1 MCRFI
6 IKMATQSSMN
16 LRTLIEKENRFNGTN
31 FSDWYRN
38 LRIVLKSERKLHVI
52 DQPVPAVPA
61 EEATQ
66 AERDAYA
73 KYLEDADDVQCL
85 LLAAMTSDLQKQHEQ
100 QDARSIIQNLKELFQ
115 KRARHERYEEESGI
129 G

>member
-38 LRIVLKSERKLHVI
+38 LRIVLKSERKLRVI
-52 DQPVPAVPA
+52 DQPVPAVPT
-61 EEATQ
+61 EEATE

-85 LLAAMTSDLQKQHEQ
+85 LLAAMTSDLQEQHEQ
-100 QDARSIIQNLKELFQ
+100 LDARSIIQNLNELFQ
-115 KRARHERYEEESGI
+115 KRARHERYEASKALL
-129 G
+129 